1 MQDQLDTDRFNQLLE
16 CLRPFKWSL
25 FLSHGA
31 YEDFVCLYSDQKYLK
46 NKTYRL
52 YEVTPLVRFLASRQ
66 NILNF
71 SKSDLDKNNEADD
84 LCYIHRWNEFTR
96 QIIVFHTSNSHHFDN
111 YKLNDFLTLN
121 DQFISKKFI
130 NYYKNYQ
137 LRETQ
142 QKGKTN
148 ELKVLPSL

>member
-1 MQDQLDTDRFNQLLE
+1 MQNETERFNQLLE

-25 FLSHGA
+25 FLSRGSHD
-31 YEDFVCLYSDQKYLK
+31 DFVCLYSDKSYTR
-46 NKTYRL
+46 NKCYRI
-52 YEVTPLVRFLASRQ
+52 YELSPIVRFLASRQ

-71 SKSDLDKNNEADD
+71 SKNNLNSDNRLDD

-96 QIIVFHTSNSHHFDN
+96 QVIIFHTRGSHHFDN

-121 DQFISKKFI
+121 DSFISKKFM
-130 NYYKNYQ
+130 NYYQKYQ
-137 LRETQ
+137 TNQLLSEGN
-142 QKGKTN
+142 KN